1 MAVLESAVEDVK
13 PYPEAPASELE
24 TDGNARFHLAAI
36 IESADDAIVSKD
48 LQGVVKSWNQAAHR
62 IFGYTAEDMIGR
74 SILRLIPK
82 ALQYEEEE
90 ILSKLRAGKRIDHYE
105 TTRIRKDG
113 EILDVSVTIS
123 PIKDGAGH
131 VIGASKIVRD
141 ISDRKRI
148 EQILIQSE
156 KLAVTG
162 RMAAMI
168 AHEINNP
175 LESVMNLVFLARQ
188 ASPAE
193 GKAHQYLVAA
203 ESELSHVAQIARQ
216 TLAFYRDAGTPVAVD
231 LHELIETVLTVYD
244 SKLLAAGI
252 SIERQFDDLQ
262 KIVVSKREMIQ
273 VFSNVIAN
281 AIDAMKRGGA
291 LHLSTRMVTG
301 SCGDGIQSIIRDE
314 GSGID
319 QKHLDKIYDPFFTTK
334 GERGTGI
341 GLWVTKQLV
350 EKRGGLI
357 AIASSIDAGNSG
369 TTVTIFLPFASPAT
383 FPSRTGEAKIPM

>member
-148 EQILIQSE
+148 ERVLIQSE

-162 RMAAMI
+162 RLAAMI

-175 LESVMNLVFLARQ
+175 LEALMPDLPGAPGQS
-188 ASPAE
+188 
-193 GKAHQYLVAA
+193 
-203 ESELSHVAQIARQ
+203 SER
-216 TLAFYRDAGTPVAVD
+216 
-231 LHELIETVLTVYD
+231 
-244 SKLLAAGI
+244 
-252 SIERQFDDLQ
+252 
-262 KIVVSKREMIQ
+262 
-273 VFSNVIAN
+273 
-281 AIDAMKRGGA
+281 
-291 LHLSTRMVTG
+291 
-301 SCGDGIQSIIRDE
+301 
-314 GSGID
+314 
-319 QKHLDKIYDPFFTTK
+319 
-334 GERGTGI
+334 
-341 GLWVTKQLV
+341 
-350 EKRGGLI
+350 
-357 AIASSIDAGNSG
+357 
-369 TTVTIFLPFASPAT
+369 
-383 FPSRTGEAKIPM
+383 